1 MALPISITSAPSAE
15 ERSQTERCTGRLL
28 GKLGPQGYVV
38 LGDGVV
44 VGPTGVVVV
53 TILTCTERLRIHHG
67 ELWHGRFSRRHD
79 LARAQRKL
87 LEVARL
93 VDRVDPDIP
102 VRSMVCVV
110 GVPVP
115 DDPYCVLDVELS
127 DPSELPVRIQ
137 DGPLRYQDLRD
148 GIRRALL
155 RRFPYAVYFAIER
168 EFVVVVAVLRA
179 SRDPEEWQR
188 RRG

>member
-1 MALPISITSAPSAE
+1 MGRPPQDSAGALPYVGPMALPISITSAPSAE

-28 GKLGPQGYVV
+28 GQLGPRGYVV

-67 ELWHGRFSRRHD
+67 ELWHGRFSRRQE
-79 LARAQRKL
+79 LARAGRKL
-87 LEVARL
+87 LDVARL
-93 VDRVDPDIP
+93 VARVDPEIP

-115 DDPYCVLDVELS
+115 DDPYCVLDIEFS
-127 DPSELPVRIQ
+127 DPAELAARIQ
-137 DGPLRYQDLRD
+137 EGPSVLSFDEVLHLAKDVDG
-148 GIRRALL
+148 G
-155 RRFPYAVYFAIER
+155 
-168 EFVVVVAVLRA
+168 
-179 SRDPEEWQR
+179 R
-188 RRG
+188 RRHRTWRSPLSRLR